1 MEFKTGNFVISKA
14 GHDKG
19 KVYLTVELHQDR
31 ILVADG
37 KSHSIEAPKK
47 KNPLHLQPVGTG
59 IDGELLKK
67 LEDKSLRDEEI
78 RKALKNWETSHSVKQ

>member
-47 KNPLHLQPVGTG
+47 KNPLHLQPVGSG
-59 IDGELLKK
+59 IGSELQKK
-67 LEDKSLRDEEI
+67 LEEKSLRDEEI
-78 RKALKNWETSHSVKQ
+78 RKAIEDLGIQA